1 MCGNLSGYMCP
12 TRRKARGSRDLAQM
26 IEQLSDWRTIS
37 ATYWTSWADQ
47 PAKSASCA
55 DCGTTDFLVV
65 TQLHFSNLTVGYPP
79 ITSMSTAGKLANCHA
94 TTHVPSRETGPTS
107 ITQIRHPLPISH
119 HPPTIA
125 LNMVSPMIRI
135 GWPAACISSA
145 LRCLLL
151 LECPPNTVR
160 S

>member
-65 TQLHFSNLTVGYPP
+65 TQLHFFQPHSRL
-79 ITSMSTAGKLANCHA
+79 SAH
-94 TTHVPSRETGPTS
+94 HVDVYSRKTG
-107 ITQIRHPLPISH
+107 QLPRH
-119 HPPTIA
+119 HPRSQPRNRPNLDHTDPPSA
-125 LNMVSPMIRI
+125 AYFTSSPHHCLEHGLADDPDRMAC
-135 GWPAACISSA
+135 GLHFLSFTVLAASGVPA
-145 LRCLLL
+145 
-151 LECPPNTVR
+151 
-160 S
+160 